1 MRNIWNV
8 AIPNHFCSKCDMEI
22 SQANI
27 FLFCYAIA
35 GMKQYK
41 IWNADWLT
49 KFTKGEVVLSD
60 LEFVNSTDVKV
71 YKVDADGEPLRNE
84 LGNKVSYYL
93 SEVRL
98 KPLDAQ
104 TNAYE
109 NAGVLEKRVMDKT
122 FTDEKLDLATDQIVQ
137 INAFNKSICE
147 LRVKLKDISDKLMAK
162 VYALNDSVDNMDSE
176 KFITI
181 MKQIVDVTE
190 FLDDKPM
197 TYITEL
203 RDQLC
208 GIKADEEYDPAE
220 DLLGNDDD

>member
-1 MRNIWNV
+1 
-8 AIPNHFCSKCDMEI
+8 
-22 SQANI
+22 
-27 FLFCYAIA
+27 
-35 GMKQYK
+35 MKSFK
-41 IWNADWLT
+41 VRNADGLT

-71 YKVDADGEPLRNE
+71 YKMDADWEPLRNE

-147 LRVKLKDISDKLMAK
+147 LRAKLKDISDKLMAK

-181 MKQIVDVTE
+181 MKQVVDVTE

-208 GIKADEEYDPAE
+208 GIEADEEYDPAE
-220 DLLGNDDD
+220 DLLGDD

>member
-1 MRNIWNV
+1 MNQRFITV
-8 AIPNHFCSKCDMEI
+8 PNHFCSKCDMEI

-27 FLFCYAIA
+27 FLFYYAIA

-60 LEFVNSTDVKV
+60 LEFVNDTDVKV
-71 YKVDADGEPLRNE
+71 YKVDADWEPLRNE

-98 KPLDAQ
+98 RPVDAPE
-104 TNAYE
+104 NAYE
-109 NAGVLEKRVMDKT
+109 NASILEKRVMEKT

-137 INAFNKSICE
+137 INAFNKAVCE
-147 LRVKLKDISDKLMAK
+147 VRAKLKDISDKLMAK

-176 KFITI
+176 KFIAV
-181 MKQIVDVTE
+181 MKEIVDVTE
-190 FLDDKPM
+190 YLDDKPM
-197 TYITEL
+197 KYITEL
-203 RDQLC
+203 RDHIC
-208 GIKADEEYDPAE
+208 KKDDEKEYDPAE
-220 DLLGNDDD
+220 DLLGSNDN